1 MVKQCK
7 GFWNMC
13 SCPKCCKADRD
24 LDKVIANPE
33 KKMAAVGELLM
44 NHSSLGRIL
53 RKGKP
58 HKKEV

>member
-1 MVKQCK
+1 
-7 GFWNMC
+7 MC

-33 KKMAAVGELLM
+33 KKIAAVGELLM